1 MASKG
6 NLDAFQSQLDTYAKA
21 ATWWFGGDTDKST
34 AIRNALSTAVE
45 DRAKQLGTAA
55 MVNMQLVDNSIRD
68 YDKQAAEI
76 GQYILPKDRALL
88 EPAKP
93 ASAPAGGQGTGASQS
108 EADRFKAMLGGSTAN
123 PAPTQPVAAQQQV
136 PTLAQIT
143 TMGGPNQGIAGIG
156 PRDLEYPD
164 GSPTPLRA
172 TSTAATLRNS
182 AGRTSPTQALQMA
195 AGIASGGF
203 YKPEIR
209 PTPVQASD
217 LASALTQYIAAVNH
231 GDTATAQQIG
241 SAIEEFRSKFSGGKH
256 EPINLQNA
264 SQALAVLQQKQS
276 MAMQ

>member
-1 MASKG
+1 
-6 NLDAFQSQLDTYAKA
+6 
-21 ATWWFGGDTDKST
+21 
-34 AIRNALSTAVE
+34 
-45 DRAKQLGTAA
+45 
-55 MVNMQLVDNSIRD
+55 MQLVDNSIRD
-68 YDKQAAEI
+68 YERQAAEE
-76 GQYILPKDRALL
+76 GRYILPEHRALL

-93 ASAPAGGQGTGASQS
+93 TGPAGSQTPAPQS
-108 EADRFKAMLGGSTAN
+108 EADRFKAMLGGSTAS
-123 PAPTQPVAAQQQV
+123 PAPAQPVAAQQQV

-143 TMGGPNQGIAGIG
+143 TMVGSNPNRGIAGIG

-172 TSTAATLRNS
+172 ADTVATLRNS
-182 AGRTSPTQALQMA
+182 AGSTSPMQTLQML

-203 YKPEIR
+203 YKPEIQ

-264 SQALAVLQQKQS
+264 TQALAALQQQS
-276 MAMQ
+276 MATQ